1 MGFHL
6 KKDNGIGLLS
16 EWRQERKYS
25 VNLRMDWEKLSKLKK
40 REKYLETKWTDP
52 MVVLRWYQMA

>member
-1 MGFHL
+1 MGSHL

-16 EWRQERKYS
+16 EWRQERKDS

>member
-1 MGFHL
+1 
-6 KKDNGIGLLS
+6 
-16 EWRQERKYS
+16 
-25 VNLRMDWEKLSKLKK
+25 MDWEKLSKLKK